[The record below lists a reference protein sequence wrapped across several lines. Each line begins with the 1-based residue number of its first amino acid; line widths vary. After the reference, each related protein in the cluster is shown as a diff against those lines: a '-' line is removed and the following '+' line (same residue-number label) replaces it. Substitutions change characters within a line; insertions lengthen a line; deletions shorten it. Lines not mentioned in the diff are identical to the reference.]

1 MTSSQLA
8 QLSAFR
14 LSKTGLPPLKVQIEL
29 SFPHGGPPAE
39 SHGESRYSVLVSE
52 APLQDIAISHLISM
66 LKKLMFS
73 FGSEGFRSAL
83 EAIERLG
90 SLKDIVKA
98 GPLQVARPGGCEFL
112 DHRRSST
119 GDDVTG
125 AKQPGGSA
133 NDSKRLAYARRRSES
148 SKAPLRGSTA
158 AELGP
163 SSQSLPLGLFAKD
176 VPRSSS
182 RNRAANMHG
191 GTANGPCVDASLSRS
206 STRCDG
212 SGAMKQILSVP
223 QPAEA
228 VPDRAKRTVSVR
240 CLAGSSFELEVD
252 SAETGREVAERIA
265 AAVGHPAGLLVLT
278 SGGCVIDQCH
288 LLLHQV
294 QRDEIWYVVRRLG
307 AGLVAM
313 LWEHLLEKKT
323 VSDVAALNETMSL
336 TFGFHFNQSLEGIQL
351 PSSLQSLTFGDRF
364 NNSLEGIQLPSSLQ
378 SLTFGWDFNQS
389 MEGIQLPSSL
399 QSLTFGDKFNQSLEG
414 IQLPSSLKSLTFGA
428 YFNQSSFGIQ
438 LPSSLQSL
446 TLGDRFNHSLE
457 GIQLPSRLQSLK
469 FGWDFNQSM
478 EGIQLPSSLQSLS
491 FGYKFNQR
499 LKGIQLP
506 SSLQSLTF
514 GDQFNQSFQL
524 PRSLQSLTFG
534 YSFNKSLEGVQ
545 LPSSLQ
551 SLTFGRDFNQSL
563 DGVQLPSSLQ
573 SLTFGD
579 RFNQSLKGIQL
590 PSSLQSLTFGYE
602 FNQSLEGIQLPS
614 SLQSLTLCDKFNQS
628 MEGIQ
633 LPSSLKSLTVGAYFN
648 QIFFGIPLP
657 SSLQSL
663 TFGYEFNQ
671 SLEGIQLPSSLQS
684 LKFGWM
690 FNQSLEGIPL
700 PSSLQSLT
708 FGSDFN
714 QSLKGIQLPS
724 SLQSLT
730 FGYSFNKSLEG
741 VQLPSRLQSL
751 TFGWDFDQSME
762 GIQLP
767 SSLQSLSFG
776 HKFDQSLEGIY
787 LPSSLQRGPEADA
800 DNFVNDLPLTLAP
813 AVRSSTG
820 PISIALPP
828 TAEPRARQRKDKVD
842 EEEETYTLPSIAEL
856 PEMEEATPCSDRT
869 IAASMAVTVGNR
881 RSRCESSRSL
891 EFGMREYLYFQ
902 DGEDGE
908 PPNAPY
914 LPGEVWPTPSGCRSP
929 SELPLPAS
937 DWLLQIRGEA
947 AKENGEI

>member
-14 LSKTGLPPLKVQIEL
+14 SKTGLPPLKVQIEL

-212 SGAMKQILSVP
+212 SG
-223 QPAEA
+223 
-228 VPDRAKRTVSVR
+228 
-240 CLAGSSFELEVD
+240 
-252 SAETGREVAERIA
+252 
-265 AAVGHPAGLLVLT
+265 
-278 SGGCVIDQCH
+278 
-288 LLLHQV
+288 
-294 QRDEIWYVVRRLG
+294 
-307 AGLVAM
+307 
-313 LWEHLLEKKT
+313 
-323 VSDVAALNETMSL
+323 
-336 TFGFHFNQSLEGIQL
+336 
-351 PSSLQSLTFGDRF
+351 
-364 NNSLEGIQLPSSLQ
+364 
-378 SLTFGWDFNQS
+378 
-389 MEGIQLPSSL
+389 
-399 QSLTFGDKFNQSLEG
+399 
-414 IQLPSSLKSLTFGA
+414 
-428 YFNQSSFGIQ
+428 
-438 LPSSLQSL
+438 
-446 TLGDRFNHSLE
+446 
-457 GIQLPSRLQSLK
+457 
-469 FGWDFNQSM
+469 
-478 EGIQLPSSLQSLS
+478 
-491 FGYKFNQR
+491 
-499 LKGIQLP
+499 
-506 SSLQSLTF
+506 
-514 GDQFNQSFQL
+514 
-524 PRSLQSLTFG
+524 
-534 YSFNKSLEGVQ
+534 
-545 LPSSLQ
+545 
-551 SLTFGRDFNQSL
+551 
-563 DGVQLPSSLQ
+563 
-573 SLTFGD
+573 
-579 RFNQSLKGIQL
+579 
-590 PSSLQSLTFGYE
+590 
-602 FNQSLEGIQLPS
+602 
-614 SLQSLTLCDKFNQS
+614 
-628 MEGIQ
+628 
-633 LPSSLKSLTVGAYFN
+633 
-648 QIFFGIPLP
+648 
-657 SSLQSL
+657 
-663 TFGYEFNQ
+663 
-671 SLEGIQLPSSLQS
+671 
-684 LKFGWM
+684 
-690 FNQSLEGIPL
+690 
-700 PSSLQSLT
+700 
-708 FGSDFN
+708 
-714 QSLKGIQLPS
+714 
-724 SLQSLT
+724 
-730 FGYSFNKSLEG
+730 
-741 VQLPSRLQSL
+741 
-751 TFGWDFDQSME
+751 
-762 GIQLP
+762 
-767 SSLQSLSFG
+767 
-776 HKFDQSLEGIY
+776 
-787 LPSSLQRGPEADA
+787 GPEADA